1 MPSAIAKTDAMNSRI
16 PVRALA
22 AEALGTLLLVAC
34 VVGAGIMA
42 VRLTPDAAL
51 QLLCNAIPA
60 GAILFVLI
68 ALFAPISGAHFNPAV
83 TLAMILARRMAPF
96 TAALYLPAQ
105 IAGGI
110 TGTFLAHAM
119 FALPI
124 LTEGVTARSG
134 AGQWLA
140 EGVATFGLVLTIL
153 GCRKRSDLTVAVA
166 AGLYIAAAYWFTAS
180 TAFANPAVTL
190 ARGFT
195 ASFSGIR
202 PQDVAPFATAQ
213 CLDAIFATICV
224 NWIFS
229 KNYADIRETSANN
242 SFGPCAFRNS
252 QGPTKSAMF

>member
-1 MPSAIAKTDAMNSRI
+1 MNSRI

-34 VVGAGIMA
+34 VVGSGIMA
-42 VRLTPDAAL
+42 ARLTPDVAL
-51 QLLCNAIPA
+51 QLLCNAIPT

-68 ALFAPISGAHFNPAV
+68 ALFAPVSGAHFNPAV
-83 TLAMILARRMAPF
+83 TLAMTLARRMRPHM
-96 TAALYLPAQ
+96 AALYVPAQ

-110 TGTFLAHAM
+110 AGTFLAHAM

-124 LTEGVTARSG
+124 LAEGVTARAG
-134 AGQWLA
+134 GGQWLA

-153 GCRKRSDLTVAVA
+153 GCRERSDLTIAAA

-180 TAFANPAVTL
+180 TSFANPAVTL

-202 PQDVAPFATAQ
+202 PQDVAPFAAAQ
-213 CLDAIFATICV
+213 CVGAIFATLCV

-229 KNYADIRETSANN
+229 KNSTDIRETSAKN
-242 SFGPCAFRNS
+242 SSGACAFRSS
-252 QGPTKSAMF
+252 QGTTKSAMF